1 MRSSSPTTS
10 AGVLLAF
17 LQPISTESDEAS
29 TNEKIDL
36 LPTAITANVLGI
48 KTARQYRATNIEYK
62 KRHLV
67 ICETEDLARVNV
79 KQMLKFLEGENIGG
93 KWDIRAYREVEI
105 FDLEKSSSTSFLCHS
120 RPEDEGT
127 VKYCPLLTVRIE
139 AAETIMVALMQP
151 SPAGAADL
159 DAWYREEHNQQ
170 MSEQPSWLRTCRYS
184 LVSQQTSTSGGSEG
198 FQELSFLAIHEFG
211 EGEQLGDSV
220 KALEPI
226 SEWTMKVMKDAVG
239 IDAAIYRRT

>member
-1 MRSSSPTTS
+1 MPSSSPTTG
-10 AGVLLAF
+10 AGVVLAF

-29 TNEKIDL
+29 ANEKIDL

-48 KTARQYRATNIEYK
+48 KTARQYRAANIEYK

-79 KQMLKFLEGENIGG
+79 KQMLKFLEGENIDG
-93 KWDIRAYREVEI
+93 KWDIGAYREVEI
-105 FDLEKSSSTSFLCHS
+105 FDLEKSS
-120 RPEDEGT
+120 
-127 VKYCPLLTVRIE
+127 K

>member
-29 TNEKIDL
+29 ANEKIDL

-48 KTARQYRATNIEYK
+48 KTARQYRAANIEYK

-105 FDLEKSSSTSFLCHS
+105 FDLEKSS
-120 RPEDEGT
+120 
-127 VKYCPLLTVRIE
+127 K

-151 SPAGAADL
+151 SPAGATDL